1 MIDYSTFWNDPEVAA
16 ARAAVIAAAEAY
28 EAGSG
33 GEPAL
38 ERQAIQFNEAVR
50 QARTRLGHS
59 KDEPDDG
66 YWLTE
71 EERRRV
77 RARYM
82 EEVKA
87 PPPQT
92 AEVVEVRTHLL
103 NAVRNLDKPL
113 GKWEREFNMN
123 CSCMRYEMKGM
134 TARRE
139 QRERER
145 AWRGT
150 KPKPIMNTE
159 NSFLSAGG

>member
-1 MIDYSTFWNDPEVAA
+1 LDYSFWNDPEVAA
-16 ARAAVIAAAEAY
+16 ARAEVISAAEAF
-28 EAGSG
+28 EAGNV

-38 ERQAIQFNEAVR
+38 ELAVILFNEVVKPV
-50 QARTRLGHS
+50 RTRLGHY

-66 YWLTE
+66 YRLTE
-71 EERRRV
+71 EERRMV

-92 AEVVEVRTHLL
+92 AAVVEARTYLL

-113 GKWEREFNMN
+113 GKWEREFNLN
-123 CSCMRYEMKGM
+123 CSCMRYETTGM

-150 KPKPIMNTE
+150 KPKPTMNME
-159 NSFLSAGG
+159 NSSLSVGG